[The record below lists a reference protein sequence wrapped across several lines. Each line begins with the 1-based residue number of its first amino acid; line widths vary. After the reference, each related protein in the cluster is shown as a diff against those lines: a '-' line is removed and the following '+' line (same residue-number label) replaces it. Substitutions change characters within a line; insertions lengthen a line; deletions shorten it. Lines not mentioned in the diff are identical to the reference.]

1 MPELKSFP
9 VFGDGGRIGTLAAP
23 ARFLDSRSEKTI
35 HLDEGGELLV
45 SADSL
50 QVQQDGSFRLS
61 GYPPQPRIA
70 EAATNAVPTASDT
83 SAPSGSSEKLY
94 REGYVI
100 EHVKIDRMIT
110 EPVYQQQVGDT
121 LILPVVEEILVTEKR
136 MILREEIRITRSRD
150 PIAEVP
156 SSVLT

>member
-9 VFGDGGRIGTLAAP
+9 VFGDSGRIGTLAAP
-23 ARFLDSRSEKTI
+23 ARFLDNRSEKTI
-35 HLDEGGELLV
+35 QLDEGGELLV

-61 GYPPQPRIA
+61 GYPPKPRITEPA
-70 EAATNAVPTASDT
+70 ANPAPAVSQTGEAPGAR
-83 SAPSGSSEKLY
+83 ERLY

-121 LILPVVEEILVTEKR
+121 LILPVVEEVLVTEKR

-156 SSVLT
+156 V